1 MINAWEDTYALQYS
15 YHSQKNRARR
25 LKRRARDRER
35 RLQKARLKPLTD
47 EDALLGEMARSRA
60 TARRKLM
67 KIRLE
72 FGFRWDGGAIG
83 GCRQYRRRAFRH
95 MGLISDE
102 TPILLLFVS
111 KTRRGHA
118 PADRGQQSRSDKNGL
133 KTFSARLGLCGN
145 QPDYA
150 RRLACRSR
158 YELAFLGS
166 SAVRDPGVRGAIAEC
181 SGGIPGQ

>member
-95 MGLISDE
+95 VGLISDE

-111 KTRRGHA
+111 KTRRATHLLTG
-118 PADRGQQSRSDKNGL
+118 DSNQQ
-133 KTFSARLGLCGN
+133 T
-145 QPDYA
+145 YA
-150 RRLACRSR
+150 RRPTRGAGYTLP
-158 YELAFLGS
+158 FLGS
-166 SAVRDPGVRGAIAEC
+166 SAIRDSNLRGTIAQCRHRLPG
-181 SGGIPGQ
+181 